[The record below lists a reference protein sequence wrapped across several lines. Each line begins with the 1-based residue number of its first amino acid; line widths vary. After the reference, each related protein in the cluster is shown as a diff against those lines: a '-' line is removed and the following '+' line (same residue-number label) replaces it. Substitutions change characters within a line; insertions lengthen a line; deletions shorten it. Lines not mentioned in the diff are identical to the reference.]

1 MSHHSIEDKYPMVR
15 LVTYL
20 IDMFDPY
27 GINHSAGVASLSLQI
42 AQCAGVK
49 AQKELEELELAALLH
64 DIGKMALPESIRSKP
79 GKLTDAEYWL
89 VKQHSR
95 FGFDLLNHMN
105 GTITNRVK
113 LAVLYHHENMDG
125 TGYPEGLKGQQIPRE
140 ARIIRIADTYD
151 AITHSRGYRLPI
163 TSDEAIQI
171 MIAEEHVYDPAFF
184 SCFLGIVRSNP
195 PMSRYK

>member
-1 MSHHSIEDKYPMVR
+1 MSDIEEKYPMVR

-27 GINHSAGVASLSLQI
+27 GINHSEGVASLSLQI
-42 AQCAGVK
+42 ARCAGFK
-49 AQKELEELELAALLH
+49 KDSELAELELASLLH
-64 DIGKMALPESIRSKP
+64 DIGKMALPEAIRTKP

-89 VKQHSR
+89 VKQHPR

-105 GTITNRVK
+105 GTISNRVK

-125 TGYPEGLKGQQIPRE
+125 TGYPEGLKGEQIPKE

-151 AITHSRGYRLPI
+151 AITHSRGYRLPV
-163 TSDEAIQI
+163 TSEEAVQ
-171 MIAEEHVYDPAFF
+171 MMVAEEHVYDPAYF
-184 SCFLGIVRSNP
+184 SCFLSIVRSCP
-195 PMSRYK
+195 PMIRYR